1 MEDFLKKWNND
12 SRFKT
17 KIKLSLYTLFVV
29 FVAIFAVS
37 GRNNIP
43 TNQIEG
49 NLTQEN
55 NQANN
60 NETENTNTT
69 VEKINIPD
77 EYKYKINI
85 TINEMTYQY
94 IGNKN
99 KLKETIVKKTSLTET
114 NYVYENGEYYK
125 ENNNQNYLLTSKEEV
140 YNIID
145 YSYLDLNTINQ
156 YLSKAE
162 KTENEYRVYLKDII
176 LGADNQNYITISK
189 TDNKVNI
196 DYTNLFNY
204 FDKETTKN
212 IVEIEIEE

>member
-49 NLTQEN
+49 NLTQED
-55 NQANN
+55 NQTNN
-60 NETENTNTT
+60 NETENTNIT

-145 YSYLDLNTINQ
+145 YSYLDLNTVNQ

-176 LGADNQNYITISK
+176 LGTDNQNYITISK

>member
-1 MEDFLKKWNND
+1 MEDFLKKWNSD

-37 GRNNIP
+37 GRDNSPIN
-43 TNQIEG
+43 TFEDNLNQEKDQI
-49 NLTQEN
+49 NN
-55 NQANN
+55 NQ
-60 NETENTNTT
+60 TENSNNTI
-69 VEKINIPD
+69 EKINIPD

-99 KLKETIVKKTSLTET
+99 KLKETIVKKTSQTET
-114 NYVYENGEYYK
+114 NYIYENGEYYK
-125 ENNNQNYLLTSKEEV
+125 ENDNKNYLLTSKEEV
-140 YNIID
+140 YDVID
-145 YSYLDLNTINQ
+145 YSYLELNTINQ

-162 KTENEYRVYLKDII
+162 KKENEYRVYLKDII
-176 LGADNQNYITISK
+176 LGTDNQKYIIITKIE
-189 TDNKVNI
+189 NKINI

-204 FDKETTKN
+204 FDKKTTKN
-212 IVEIEIEE
+212 LVEIEIEE